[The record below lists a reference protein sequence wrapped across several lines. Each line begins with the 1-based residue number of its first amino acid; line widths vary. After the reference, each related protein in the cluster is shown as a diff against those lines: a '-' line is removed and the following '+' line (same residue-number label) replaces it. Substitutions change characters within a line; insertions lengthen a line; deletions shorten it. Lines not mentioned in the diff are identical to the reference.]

1 VVGNSPAWPLSHVKV
16 TAVSLGELPLRGH
29 YGATMDMLD
38 LAKRPNLLLTILVPL
53 LAMAALFP
61 HSASA
66 GQIASAAYFH
76 LRQGMSESEVLVRAG
91 PPDLV
96 TSPGVEA
103 VEVKHGLV
111 ERGDD
116 GEVTFDSFRRTRI
129 PTLSRW
135 HYVPGPGET
144 DPFITIV
151 TFRAGEVWE
160 IERTKVF
167 SRYKPGSSGSAS
179 GQGPA
184 TATDIQRQ
192 RADNTLKAAEAY
204 AATRAKLKEQAGDE
218 AASAAPD
225 RKTTI
230 YKGVQPDGST
240 YFGDSPPGESPEVIS
255 VD

>member
-1 VVGNSPAWPLSHVKV
+1 MAMFNLVKS
-16 TAVSLGELPLRGH
+16 AKS
-29 YGATMDMLD
+29 AT
-38 LAKRPNLLLTILVPL
+38 LALTVLVPL
-53 LAMAALFP
+53 LGLTVLLP
-61 HSASA
+61 PLASA
-66 GQIASAAYFH
+66 GQIESSAYFH
-76 LRQGMSESEVLVRAG
+76 LRQGMSEGEVLVRAG

-111 ERGDD
+111 DRGDD
-116 GEVTFDSFRRTRI
+116 GELTFDSFRRTRI

-160 IERTKVF
+160 LERTKVF
-167 SRYKPGSSGSAS
+167 SRYKPSSSGSAS
-179 GQGPA
+179 DKDSV
-184 TATDIQRQ
+184 TDTDIQRE

-204 AATRAKLKEQAGDE
+204 AATRAKLKEQAGNE
-218 AASAAPD
+218 AASAPPD
-225 RKTTI
+225 GKATI

-240 YFGDSPPGESPEVIS
+240 YFGDSPPGQTPKVIS

>member
-1 VVGNSPAWPLSHVKV
+1 
-16 TAVSLGELPLRGH
+16 
-29 YGATMDMLD
+29 MLD
-38 LAKRPNLLLTILVPL
+38 LAKRPHLLPTALVPL
-53 LAMAALFP
+53 LAIAGLFAQ
-61 HSASA
+61 SASA
-66 GQIASAAYFH
+66 GQIESSAYFH
-76 LRQGMSESEVLVRAG
+76 LRRGMSESEVLVRAG

-151 TFRAGEVWE
+151 TFKAGEVWE
-160 IERTKVF
+160 LERTKVF
-167 SRYKPGSSGSAS
+167 SRYKPSSSGSAS
-179 GQGPA
+179 NKDSV
-184 TATDIQRQ
+184 TITDTDIQRQ

-204 AATRAKLKEQAGDE
+204 AATRAKLKEQAGNE
-218 AASAAPD
+218 AAGVPTGG
-225 RKTTI
+225 KTTV

-240 YFGDSPPGESPEVIS
+240 YFGDAPPGEAPKIIQ

>member
-1 VVGNSPAWPLSHVKV
+1 
-16 TAVSLGELPLRGH
+16 
-29 YGATMDMLD
+29 MDMLD
-38 LAKRPNLLLTILVPL
+38 PVKRPNLLLTTLGSL
-53 LAMAALFP
+53 LAIAWLFP
-61 HSASA
+61 PLASA
-66 GQIASAAYFH
+66 GQIESSAYFH

-96 TSPGVEA
+96 TSPGLEA
-103 VEVKHGLV
+103 VEVKHGVV
-111 ERGDD
+111 EQGDD

-144 DPFITIV
+144 DPFITII

-160 IERTKVF
+160 LERTKVF
-167 SRYKPGSSGSAS
+167 SRYKPSSSGSAS

-184 TATDIQRQ
+184 TTTDIQRQ

-204 AATRAKLKEQAGDE
+204 AATRAKLKEQAGNE
-218 AASAAPD
+218 SAGTAPD
-225 RKTTI
+225 KKTTI
-230 YKGVQPDGST
+230 YKGVQPDGSI
-240 YFGDSPPGESPEVIS
+240 YFGDSPLGESPNVIQ

>member
-1 VVGNSPAWPLSHVKV
+1 
-16 TAVSLGELPLRGH
+16 
-29 YGATMDMLD
+29 MLD
-38 LAKRPNLLLTILVPL
+38 LAKRPHLLPTALVPL
-53 LAMAALFP
+53 LAIAGLFAQ
-61 HSASA
+61 SASA
-66 GQIASAAYFH
+66 GQIESSAYFH
-76 LRQGMSESEVLVRAG
+76 LRRGMSESEVLVRAG

-111 ERGDD
+111 ERRDD

-160 IERTKVF
+160 LERTKVF
-167 SRYKPGSSGSAS
+167 SRYKPSSSGSAS

-184 TATDIQRQ
+184 TTTDIQRQ

-204 AATRAKLKEQAGDE
+204 AATRAKLKEQAGNE
-218 AASAAPD
+218 AAGVPTD
-225 RKTTI
+225 GKTTV

-240 YFGDSPPGESPEVIS
+240 YFGDAPPGEAPKTIQ

>member
-1 VVGNSPAWPLSHVKV
+1 MFNLVKS
-16 TAVSLGELPLRGH
+16 AKS
-29 YGATMDMLD
+29 AT
-38 LAKRPNLLLTILVPL
+38 LTLTVLVPL
-53 LAMAALFP
+53 LGLTVLLPPLAG
-61 HSASA
+61 A
-66 GQIASAAYFH
+66 GQIESSAYFH
-76 LRQGMSESEVLVRAG
+76 LRRGMSEGEVLVRAG

-111 ERGDD
+111 DRGDD
-116 GEVTFDSFRRTRI
+116 GELTFDSFRRTRI

-160 IERTKVF
+160 LERTKVF
-167 SRYKPGSSGSAS
+167 SRYKPSSSGSAS
-179 GQGPA
+179 DKDSV
-184 TATDIQRQ
+184 TVTDTDIQRQ

-204 AATRAKLKEQAGDE
+204 AATRAKLKEQAGNE
-218 AASAAPD
+218 AASAPPD
-225 RKTTI
+225 GKATI

-240 YFGDSPPGESPEVIS
+240 YFGDSPPGETPKVIS

>member
-1 VVGNSPAWPLSHVKV
+1 
-16 TAVSLGELPLRGH
+16 
-29 YGATMDMLD
+29 MDMRD
-38 LAKRPNLLLTILVPL
+38 RVKRPKLLLTSLVSL
-53 LAMAALFP
+53 LAMAGLLP
-61 HSASA
+61 PLASA
-66 GQIASAAYFH
+66 GQIESSAYFH

-103 VEVKHGLV
+103 VEVKHGVV
-111 ERGDD
+111 EQGDN

-160 IERTKVF
+160 LERTKVF
-167 SRYKPGSSGSAS
+167 SRYKPSSTGSAS

-184 TATDIQRQ
+184 TTTDIQRQ

-204 AATRAKLKEQAGDE
+204 AATRAKLKEQAGND
-218 AASAAPD
+218 AAGTAPD

-230 YKGVQPDGST
+230 YKGVQPDGSI
-240 YFGDSPPGESPEVIS
+240 YFGDSPPGESSGVVS